1 VKRKTDA
8 PRRDSQWR
16 AAAEAQLS
24 QDPSTVYAPASAP
37 AEEVLQELRVHQIEL
52 EMQNDELRRTQLALE
67 ESRDRY
73 VDLYEFAPVGYLTLT
88 HQALIA
94 EANLTAAALLGED
107 RKKLLQRRF
116 ASWVA
121 PEDRDRWGQCFAVMI
136 AHGEPQSCEL
146 ALRRPDGTRFQARL
160 HGLRVAT
167 EGGVSSLRIALSD
180 ISELKRAAEER
191 RIAAIAFESSQEGM
205 VVTDSKGVIVQVN
218 QAFTRLTGYRAS
230 EAVGQKPA
238 LLRSERQDKAFYE
251 RLWAT
256 LNETKYWQGEIWNRR
271 KDGKTFAAW
280 LTISTVT
287 DPNGHVTHY
296 VASCSDITEKKA
308 VEAEI
313 HRLAYYDPLTELP
326 NRRLLQDRLGQA
338 LAASA
343 RSGSYG
349 AILFFDLD
357 NFKALNDTRGHDV
370 GDILLVEAAQRLQ
383 AGVRKSDTVA
393 RLGGDEF
400 VVMLEGL
407 SSDGQEAAVQATQ
420 GAEKI
425 RKTLTQPYDLKGNE
439 FHCTASVGV
448 ALFRGRESVKELLK
462 QADLALYQAKND
474 GRDTLRFF
482 DPSMQAA
489 IVRRSALVAELRE
502 AIRLRQLRPY
512 YQPQV
517 DAAGRIIGAETL
529 LRWMHAERGLM
540 LPGEFISLAEET
552 GLILPIDQ
560 WVLATAC
567 LQLKAWQ
574 GSALTRDLKLA
585 VNVSARHFRQPDFV
599 EHVQQVL
606 KHTGADPA
614 RLEIELAE
622 SLVMEDIAGA
632 LEKMRALKALGIG
645 FSMDGFGTG
654 YASLS
659 YVTRLPFD
667 QIKIDQSFVRN
678 LDHSPHDRVMV
689 QTIITLA
696 KSLGLS
702 VLAEGTETEAQHEFL
717 GRHGCDG
724 FQGHL
729 FSRPL
734 PLDEFEQ
741 YVDRHN
747 AVR

>member
-8 PRRDSQWR
+8 TRRESRLR

-24 QDPSTVYAPASAP
+24 QNPSTVYSPAGAP
-37 AEEVLQELRVHQIEL
+37 AEEVLQELRVHEIEL
-52 EMQNDELRRTQLALE
+52 EMQNEELRRAQVALE
-67 ESRDRY
+67 ESHHRY
-73 VDLYEFAPVGYLTLT
+73 VDLYEFAPVGYLTLN

-94 EANLTAAALLGED
+94 GANLTATGLLGED

-116 ASWVA
+116 ASSVA
-121 PEDRDRWGQCFAVMI
+121 PEDRDRWGQCFAAMMRQD
-136 AHGEPQSCEL
+136 EPQSCEL
-146 ALRRPDGTRFQARL
+146 TLQRPDRTRFHARL
-160 HGLRVAT
+160 HCRRVAT
-167 EGGVSSLRIALSD
+167 EGDASSLRIALSD
-180 ISELKRAAEER
+180 VTELKRTEEEL

-218 QAFTRLTGYRAS
+218 QAFTRLTGYSAS

-238 LLRSERQDKAFYE
+238 LLRSGRQDKAFYE

-271 KDGKTFAAW
+271 KNGKTYAAW
-280 LTISTVT
+280 LTISTVI
-287 DPNGHVTHY
+287 DPEGHITHY

-308 VEAEI
+308 AEAEI

-343 RSGSYG
+343 RNGKNG

-407 SSDGQEAAVQATQ
+407 SSDSEEAAVQATQ

-425 RKTLTQPYDLKGNE
+425 RKSLTQPYDLKGNE

-448 ALFRGRESVKELLK
+448 ALFRGREAVKELLK
-462 QADLALYQAKND
+462 QADLALYQAKNG

-489 IVRRSALVAELRE
+489 IVRRSTLVAELRE
-502 AIRLRQLRPY
+502 ALKRRQLRPY
-512 YQPQV
+512 YQPQI
-517 DAAGRIIGAETL
+517 DGAGRIIGAETL

-552 GLILPIDQ
+552 GLIVPIDQ
-560 WVLATAC
+560 WVLATVC
-567 LQLKAWQ
+567 LQLQAWQ
-574 GSALTRDLKLA
+574 ASALTRGLKLA
-585 VNVSARHFRQPDFV
+585 VNVSARQFRQPDFV

-606 KHTGADPA
+606 KKTGADPA
-614 RLEIELAE
+614 RLEIELIE
-622 SLVMEDIAGA
+622 SLVMEDIAGT

-659 YVTRLPFD
+659 YLTRLPFD

-678 LDHSPHDRVMV
+678 LHHNAYDQAMV
-689 QTIITLA
+689 QTIMTMA

-702 VLAEGTETEAQHEFL
+702 VLAQGTETEAQREFL
-717 GRHGCDG
+717 GRHDCDA

-734 PLDEFEQ
+734 PLDEFER
-741 YVDRHN
+741 YVDLHRE
-747 AVR
+747 R

>member
-1 VKRKTDA
+1 MKRKA
-8 PRRDSQWR
+8 EVARRDSRLR
-16 AAAEAQLS
+16 AAAEQRLS
-24 QDPSTVYAPASAP
+24 QDPSSAYAPPRASA
-37 AEEVLQELRVHQIEL
+37 EEILQQLRVHEVEL
-52 EMQNDELRRTQLALE
+52 EMQNDELRQTQLALE

-73 VDLYEFAPVGYLTLT
+73 VDLYEFAPVGYLTLDD
-88 HQALIA
+88 QALVA
-94 EANLTAAALLGED
+94 GANLTAAALLGED

-116 ASWVA
+116 ASSVA
-121 PEDRDRWGQCFAVMI
+121 PEDRDRWGRCFAAMMQ
-136 AHGEPQSCEL
+136 HDEQQSCEL
-146 ALRRPDGTRFQARL
+146 ELQRPDGTRFSARL
-160 HGLRVAT
+160 HGLRVRA
-167 EGGVSSLRIALSD
+167 GNPSSLRLALTD
-180 ISELKRAAEER
+180 ITGLKRTEEKL

-205 VVTDSKGVIVQVN
+205 VVTDAKGVIVQVN

-230 EAVGQKPA
+230 EAVGHKPA
-238 LLRSERQDKAFYE
+238 LLRSGRQDKAFYE

-256 LNETKYWQGEIWNRR
+256 LNETKYWQGEIWSRR
-271 KDGKTFAAW
+271 KNGKTYAAW
-280 LTISTVT
+280 LTISAVT
-287 DPNGHVTHY
+287 DPGGHVTHY

-308 VEAEI
+308 AEAEV

-326 NRRLLQDRLGQA
+326 NRRLLEDRLGQA

-370 GDILLVEAAQRLQ
+370 GDVLLVEAAQRLQ
-383 AGVRKSDTVA
+383 AGVRKSDTVV

-407 SSDGQEAAVQATQ
+407 SPDGEEAAIQATQ

-448 ALFRGRESVKELLK
+448 ALFRGRETVKELLK
-462 QADLALYQAKND
+462 QADLALYQAKNS

-489 IVRRSALVAELRE
+489 IVRRSALVVELRE
-502 AIRLRQLRPY
+502 AVKRRQLRQY
-512 YQPQV
+512 YQPQI
-517 DAAGRIIGAETL
+517 DGAGRIIGAETL
-529 LRWMHAERGLM
+529 LRWIHAARGLL

-552 GLILPIDQ
+552 GLILSIDQ
-560 WVLATAC
+560 WVLATVC

-574 GSALTRDLKLA
+574 ASPLTRDLKLA
-585 VNVSARHFRQPDFV
+585 VNVSARQFRQPDFV

-606 KHTGADPA
+606 RRTGAEPT
-614 RLEIELAE
+614 RLEIDLIE

-632 LEKMRALKALGIG
+632 LEKMRTLRALGIG

-659 YVTRLPFD
+659 YLTQLPFD
-667 QIKIDQSFVRN
+667 QVKIDRSLVRN
-678 LDHSPHDRVMV
+678 LHDNPHDRVMV
-689 QTIITLA
+689 ETIITLA
-696 KSLGLS
+696 RSLGLR
-702 VLAEGTETEAQHEFL
+702 VLAEGTETETQREFL
-717 GRHGCDG
+717 RRYGCDA

-734 PLDEFEQ
+734 PLDEFEL
-741 YVDRHN
+741 YVDLHK
-747 AVR
+747 AVG

>member
-1 VKRKTDA
+1 M
-8 PRRDSQWR
+8 
-16 AAAEAQLS
+16 
-24 QDPSTVYAPASAP
+24 ASARQKSAGGNKKSP
-37 AEEVLQELRVHQIEL
+37 AAGASSTILSTGGARKVRFPTEL
-52 EMQNDELRRTQLALE
+52 E
-67 ESRDRY
+67 
-73 VDLYEFAPVGYLTLT
+73 
-88 HQALIA
+88 
-94 EANLTAAALLGED
+94 
-107 RKKLLQRRF
+107 
-116 ASWVA
+116 
-121 PEDRDRWGQCFAVMI
+121 
-136 AHGEPQSCEL
+136 
-146 ALRRPDGTRFQARL
+146 
-160 HGLRVAT
+160 
-167 EGGVSSLRIALSD
+167 
-180 ISELKRAAEER
+180 RAAEEL

-205 VVTDSKGVIVQVN
+205 VVTDSKGVIVRVN
-218 QAFTRLTGYRAS
+218 QAFTRLTGYSAS
-230 EAVGQKPA
+230 EAVGQRPV
-238 LLRSERQDKAFYE
+238 LLRSGRQDKTFYE

-256 LNETKYWQGEIWNRR
+256 LNEAKYWQGEIWNRR

-287 DPNGHVTHY
+287 DPDGHVTHY
-296 VASCSDITEKKA
+296 VGSCSDITEKKA

-383 AGVRKSDTVA
+383 TGVRKSDTVA

-407 SSDGQEAAVQATQ
+407 SSDGEEAAVQATQ
-420 GAEKI
+420 GAQKI
-425 RKTLTQPYDLKGNE
+425 RKTLTNPYDLKGNE

-448 ALFRGRESVKELLK
+448 ALFRGREAVKELLK
-462 QADLALYQAKND
+462 QADLALYQAKSG

-502 AIRLRQLRPY
+502 AIKRRQLRPY
-512 YQPQV
+512 YQPQI
-517 DAAGRIIGAETL
+517 DRAGRIIGAETL

-540 LPGEFISLAEET
+540 APGEFIPLAEET

-574 GSALTRDLKLA
+574 GSAPTRDLKLA
-585 VNVSARHFRQPDFV
+585 VNVSARQFRQPDFV
-599 EHVQQVL
+599 EQVQQAL
-606 KHTGADPA
+606 KQTGADPA
-614 RLEIELAE
+614 RMEIELAE
-622 SLVMEDIAGA
+622 SLVMDDIAGA
-632 LEKMRALKALGIG
+632 LEKMRALNALGVG

-659 YVTRLPFD
+659 YLTRLPFD
-667 QIKIDQSFVRN
+667 QIKIDGSFVRN
-678 LDHSPHDRVMV
+678 LDHNPHDRVLV
-689 QTIITLA
+689 QTIITVA
-696 KSLGLS
+696 KSLGLT
-702 VLAEGTETEAQHEFL
+702 VLAEGTETEAQREFL

-729 FSRPL
+729 FSAPL
-734 PLDEFEQ
+734 PLDAFER
-741 YVDRHN
+741 YVGRSE
-747 AVR
+747 